1 MTGMGRLKI
10 RDGNL
15 GNFLQLMDPTFWS
28 PRTPI
33 GRSSVLPDNACHLS
47 EFVKRA
53 FGPGFPE
60 SCWCCCYGK
69 REYTLE
75 GVNVAARRAL
85 SSLVCT
91 HRMGA
96 SFVQTQLLFSSER
109 EGRAVGREASSSI
122 WLTRKNRK
130 RHPNIHIVLC
140 RKDQAALIQS
150 SFSSG
155 EKEFYTMKGKHIP
168 QPENPSFRAMIRW
181 KH

>member
-1 MTGMGRLKI
+1 MGTFQPLLENKRKKSFAWEYIQCTPACTYMTGMGRLKI

-28 PRTPI
+28 PRKPI

-69 REYTLE
+69 REYTPE

-91 HRMGA
+91 HRLEA
-96 SFVQTQLLFSSER
+96 SFIQTQLLFSFER
-109 EGRAVGREASSSI
+109 
-122 WLTRKNRK
+122 
-130 RHPNIHIVLC
+130 
-140 RKDQAALIQS
+140 
-150 SFSSG
+150 
-155 EKEFYTMKGKHIP
+155 
-168 QPENPSFRAMIRW
+168 
-181 KH
+181 